1 MFLGTQS
8 VRAQVSHAG
17 EDAVAVPNSSATN
30 ESIRLSLLVPTD
42 WRRMSFEDVQKRV
55 VEFRDARDWAQFHN
69 SKDLAI
75 SISLEAAELLES
87 FQWSGEDLEPD
98 EKLDNVTEELADVLI
113 YCVLLADHLGV
124 DPATIMLEKVSKN
137 AEKYPVEKAKGSSR
151 KYTEL

>member
-1 MFLGTQS
+1 MTFEE
-8 VRAQVSHAG
+8 AQRQA
-17 EDAVAVPNSSATN
+17 
-30 ESIRLSLLVPTD
+30 L
-42 WRRMSFEDVQKRV
+42 Q
-55 VEFRDARDWAQFHN
+55 FRDARDWAQFHN

-87 FQWSGEDLEPD
+87 FQWSGEDLEPG